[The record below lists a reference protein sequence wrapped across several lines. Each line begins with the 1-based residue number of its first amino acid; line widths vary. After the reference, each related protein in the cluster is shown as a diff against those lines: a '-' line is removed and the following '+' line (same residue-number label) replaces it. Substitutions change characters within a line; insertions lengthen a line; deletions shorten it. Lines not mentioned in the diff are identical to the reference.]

1 MADDLPS
8 NGNLNILNQPINQS
22 INISSLF
29 KKEGKHI
36 TAETDKPV
44 DLQLN

>member
-22 INISSLF
+22 TYQVYL
-29 KKEGKHI
+29 KKRVNI